1 MRKYPIAVAA
11 MAAFVGSAS
20 AQSSVTVYGL
30 VDLSIANTKGG
41 SRLGGNSVTELMDGV
56 VYGPGSR
63 WGLRVSEE
71 LGSGL
76 KANVV
81 LESGFGADTGGQTQ
95 GTSNLGVSSRL
106 FGRQAFVSLASAS
119 LGELRMGRQYTMS
132 DEWLSTTNPFG
143 NTTVTNPGSAVS
155 TGGTNPA
162 ARSNKL
168 PLFVD
173 PPRVDNAVQ
182 YISPTF
188 GGFRVQAMVAAGEGT
203 LAGGTAPAGTIVPR
217 YEALKA
223 QYTNGPLNLGLAYEQ
238 NRNGSVAGTHDKIS
252 MVGANY
258 DFGAF
263 KVLGGYQRAKE
274 LTIGGVAYSGVPSFS
289 NVVPANSANAG
300 FALDEL
306 KAYTVGI
313 AVPFGPTTFGV
324 NYTRVK
330 YENATN
336 TLDANLGKIGVGA
349 VYSLSKLTSL
359 YAAAAV
365 ATGDLKDSIQEKR
378 VVQFGLR
385 KAF

>member
-1 MRKYPIAVAA
+1 
-11 MAAFVGSAS
+11 
-20 AQSSVTVYGL
+20 
-30 VDLSIANTKGG
+30 
-41 SRLGGNSVTELMDGV
+41 
-56 VYGPGSR
+56 
-63 WGLRVSEE
+63 LRVSEDF
-71 LGSGL
+71 GSGL

-81 LESGFGADTGGQTQ
+81 LESGFSADTGGQTQ

-132 DEWLSTTNPFG
+132 DEWLSITNPFG

-173 PPRVDNAVQ
+173 PPRVDNSVQ

-203 LAGGTAPAGTIVPR
+203 LAGGSVPPGTIVPR

-223 QYTNGPLNLGLAYEQ
+223 QYTNGPLNLGVAYEQ

-252 MVGANY
+252 MVGGNY

-263 KVLGGYQRAKE
+263 KVLGGYQRAKG
-274 LTIGGVAYSGVPSFS
+274 LTLGGVAYSGVPSFS

-300 FALDEL
+300 FPLDEI
-306 KAYTVGI
+306 KAYTVGV
-313 AVPFGPTTFGV
+313 AVPFGQTTLGV

-336 TLDANLGKIGVGA
+336 TLDATLGKIGVGA
-349 VYSLSKLTSL
+349 VYSLSKQASL
-359 YAAAAV
+359 YAAAAI